1 MPRFSII
8 TPTLNRPSLEACIE
22 SVKSQTFKDYE
33 HIIEVDE
40 PRTNNFGNTPRHRA
54 WTRATGEYVIY
65 LDDDNTIA
73 HDRALSDIDICLMSC
88 NEPDWAIFP
97 IMRFGRRF
105 FNDPPGLCK
114 TDTANMVIWREYAQ
128 WPDGPEYTMDGLF
141 CDQLK
146 AKYAYAAFPQCRPI
160 VVMQYSSEGK

>member
-1 MPRFSII
+1 MSRFSII

-22 SVKSQTFKDYE
+22 SVKSQTFKDFE

-54 WTRATGEYVIY
+54 WTRATGDYVLY
-65 LDDDNTIA
+65 LDDDNTLA

-97 IMRFGRRF
+97 IIRFGHRF
-105 FNDPPGLCK
+105 FSDNPGVCH
-114 TDTANMVIWREYAQ
+114 TDSANMVIRREIGQ
-128 WPDGPEYTMDGLF
+128 WPNRDEYTLDGIF
-141 CDQLK
+141 AEQLK
-146 AKYAYAAFPQCRPI
+146 AKYAFATFPKCNPI
-160 VVMQYSSEGK
+160 ITVPVQGKGL